1 MKLKTLILTILVFI
15 ATSSVYSQF
24 DKPIFQVGIGISQP
38 FDELKGGNLYY
49 HGMYPNSNF
58 PMTLIDSSFLRD
70 HYGAKTGF
78 NVFGSAKINFDK
90 YNITRGL
97 ITISYNNFSTF
108 EGDEVGTVPFRTLQ
122 GDLLQNVTYSYSFT
136 NLTIGFGLEVA
147 PLSFTNVVSPFFN
160 TTFNINFLSASLT
173 RTESVYDSIKAD
185 FGPEVRLG
193 LGFNAGIEARVSKQ
207 IGVVLGVKYDMANL
221 LLKQDARGFSERA
234 IFGREGI
241 PLNDEGGQY
250 WTNLPYYGGE
260 YPGLANANQK
270 KINFGT
276 IYVALNF
283 YPEMKKTTS
292 KDSKS
297 PKNYRLYYR

>member
-1 MKLKTLILTILVFI
+1 MKLKTLILSILIFI

-38 FDELKGGNLYY
+38 FDQLKGGNLYY
-49 HGMYPNSNF
+49 YGTYNNF
-58 PMTLIDSSFLRD
+58 PITLIDSSFLRD

-90 YNITRGL
+90 YNISRGL
-97 ITISYNNFSTF
+97 ITVSYNSFNTF
-108 EGDEVGTVPFRTLQ
+108 EGDEVGTVPFLTQQ
-122 GDLLQNVTYSYSFT
+122 GALLQNVTYSYSFT
-136 NLTIGFGLEVA
+136 NVTIGFGLEVA

-160 TTFNINFLSASLT
+160 TTFNINFLSASLV
-173 RTESVYDSIKAD
+173 RTESVYDSIKVG

-221 LLKQDARGFSERA
+221 LLKQDGRGFSERA
-234 IFGREGI
+234 IFGKEGI
-241 PLNDEGGQY
+241 PLNDEGGEY
-250 WTNLPYYGGE
+250 WSNLPYFGGD
-260 YPGLANANQK
+260 YPGLFTANQK

-283 YPEMKKTTS
+283 YPDMKKTTG